1 MNKNEITKIRDDI
14 LIKSLEDIPFEGWTM
29 DIITK
34 SAEQLGYS
42 ENTIQSVFLGGMP
55 DIMDHFANLADREM
69 LKSLENT
76 NLEALRIRDRVQTAL
91 IARYTWLIQHQEAFN
106 QSLKFWLLPT
116 RKPKAAKITWRTADV
131 IWNWA
136 GDTSTD
142 YNHYS
147 KRTLLSGIIASS
159 AFIFT
164 NETDEDL
171 TKTQKFIEK
180 RIENVMKFGKLMSKL
195 KKAG

>member
-29 DIITK
+29 DVITK

-42 ENTIQSVFLGGMP
+42 ENTMQSVFLDGMP
-55 DIMDHFANLADREM
+55 DIMDHFADLADREM

-76 NLEALRIRDRVQTAL
+76 DPETLRIRDRVQTAL
-91 IARYTWLIQHQEAFN
+91 IARYTWLTKHQEAFN

-142 YNHYS
+142 YNYYS

-180 RIENVMKFGKLMSKL
+180 RIKNVMQFGKLISKL